1 MVNKTLAYTGW
12 KKWNPTDEEWNTFCI
27 ENKVPFDMQENEYLI
42 VYDNDN
48 IAYYYCYEKGKFRPF
63 KGGSIKTVKE
73 NLPDEFIEVEEIRK
87 KKATKKYAKGKQ
99 TVIYPRNDEQACAFD
114 LLRDERKTVKLL
126 CGVWGSGKDL
136 LMANSALEA
145 LRLGKY
151 EKIIWLRN
159 NVRTKDTPDLG
170 ALPGEVWDKL
180 CAYVGPFIDSV
191 GEDSVRT
198 MLQKGTLKVEPLQS
212 IRGRNFANSII
223 ICSEAENLTY
233 DHLKLIVARVAEG
246 SCLFI
251 NGDVRQRDL
260 ATFEKSQ
267 GLEKFIECLKGEPLF
282 GYVYLP
288 KTERSDTARLAD
300 KLDTF
305 EFGENR

>member
-1 MVNKTLAYTGW
+1 LAITTDTYTGW
-12 KKWNPTDEEWNTFCI
+12 KKWSPTQEELGKFYETS
-27 ENKVPFDMQENEYLI
+27 ELPFQLFENEYLI
-42 VYDNDN
+42 IYDDENLPT
-48 IAYYYCYEKGKFRPF
+48 YYCYEKGRLRPF
-63 KGGSIKTVKE
+63 KGGSIKTIHDTPPE
-73 NLPDEFIEVEEIRK
+73 DELNIETGGSKKRK
-87 KKATKKYAKGKQ
+87 TKKYSKGKQ
-99 TVIYPRNDEQACAFD
+99 TIIYPRNDEQVCAFD
-114 LLRDERKTVKLL
+114 LLRDNTKTIKLL
-126 CGVWGSGKDL
+126 LGVWGSGKDL

-191 GEDSVRT
+191 GEDSVKT

-212 IRGRNFANSII
+212 IRGRNFSDSII

-233 DHLKLIVARVAEG
+233 DHLKLIVARAAEN
-246 SCLFI
+246 SCIMI
-251 NGDVRQRDL
+251 NGDLRQRDL
-260 ATFEKSQ
+260 SIFERSQ

-288 KTERSDTARLAD
+288 KTERSATARLAD
-300 KLDTF
+300 KLDAF
-305 EFGENR
+305 EFKD